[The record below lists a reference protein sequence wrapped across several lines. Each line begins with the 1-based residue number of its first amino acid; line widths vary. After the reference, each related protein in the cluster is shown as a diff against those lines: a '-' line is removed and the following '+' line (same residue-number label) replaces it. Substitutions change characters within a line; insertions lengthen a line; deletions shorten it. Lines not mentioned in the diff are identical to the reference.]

1 MLNENIELVYSE
13 IRTDYEGKIEI
24 KHLVPGKYYLKET
37 KTKEGYEINDK
48 LIEVQVDM
56 NEKSTVTI
64 TNNQEETQEEFKIS
78 KKIGNVKMN
87 KLPVTGM

>member
-1 MLNENIELVYSE
+1 M
-13 IRTDYEGKIEI
+13 
-24 KHLVPGKYYLKET
+24 
-37 KTKEGYEINDK
+37 
-48 LIEVQVDM
+48 DM